1 MRKSSIELGS
11 QVMMPW
17 GTWWKQSSV
26 QWVLLLEEPT
36 VGGCPFSPSGCR
48 FKATPTNILAG
59 VLVETD

>member
-26 QWVLLLEEPT
+26 QWVLL
-36 VGGCPFSPSGCR
+36 FSRS
-48 FKATPTNILAG
+48 ADEDVEAQQ
-59 VLVETD
+59 VLKDK